1 MQRDTHPASVPT
13 PVILTKVRTQGT
25 KGPPFVALGP
35 DFRQDDGACV
45 VASDANV

>member
-1 MQRDTHPASVPT
+1 MPREAAPASIPT

-25 KGPPFVALGP
+25 KGQPFVALGP

-45 VASDANV
+45 VASDAHV